1 MNFFSKLRSDPW
13 LYVELVSI
21 SLMILSL
28 PSFEAPKN
36 IFLILFVFVSL
47 VRQLTHRSFKT
58 WRPWDSIFLSIIFS
72 GFLSTI
78 FAGLSPGD
86 EWGGFR
92 TLITFIS
99 VGWLLSR
106 SNYSNKQLG
115 WLFGL
120 SILASVP
127 PLCWG
132 LWELLVL
139 HSKDTLQLHSVG
151 HVNHSAIYLTI
162 IFGASLGFILS
173 AWNQSSGRYKFLLF
187 FLPALFYV
195 SLILGQSRAAFG
207 IGTLFGMALIYLLSP
222 NKKIKW
228 IGFLIL
234 PAIAAVLIFLNAPII
249 QKQIENKNNHNVLSG
264 REAIWN
270 VTIEAARL
278 YPALGIGI
286 DNRAVVTKD
295 IIQKSVE
302 SRHEIFDESR
312 YDFHFKHSHSFYLT
326 QIAERGILGASVTM
340 IFVIIWLQTLA
351 RHYLQKKLTGQA
363 LYLWA
368 GSASA
373 WFATFGIGFVN
384 TTFHHEHG
392 ILACVFLGL
401 HLAFL
406 NKKQKNSSI

>member
-1 MNFFSKLRSDPW
+1 MNFISKLKTKQW
-13 LYVELVSI
+13 LDVELLCL
-21 SLMILSL
+21 SLMLLSL

-36 IFLILFVFVSL
+36 IFLIFFVLIASFRHLLSSL
-47 VRQLTHRSFKT
+47 NRG
-58 WRPWDSIFLSIIFS
+58 WCIWDSVFLSIILS
-72 GFLSTI
+72 GLLSTI

-86 EWGGFR
+86 EWKGFR
-92 TLITFIS
+92 VLLTFIS
-99 VGWLLSR
+99 VGWLLYR
-106 SNYSNKQLG
+106 SNYSNKQIS

-120 SILASVP
+120 TILAVIP

-139 HSKDTLQLHSVG
+139 HLKDTLQLHSVG

-162 IFGASLGFILS
+162 IFGASLGLTLS
-173 AWNQSSGRYKFLLF
+173 MWGRSNALNKLALFLL
-187 FLPALFYV
+187 PCLFYI
-195 SLILGQSRAAFG
+195 SLVIGQSRAAFG
-207 IGTLFGMALIYLLSP
+207 IGTIMGITFIYLLAPS
-222 NKKIKW
+222 KKIKW
-228 IGFLIL
+228 IGFSIL
-234 PAIAAVLIFLNAPII
+234 PLVMAAIFFLNAPIL

-264 REAIWN
+264 RGAIWN
-270 VTIEAARL
+270 VTVEAARL
-278 YPALGIGI
+278 YPILGIGI

-295 IIQKSVE
+295 IIQRSVE

-312 YDFHFKHSHSFYLT
+312 YNFHFKHSHSFYLT
-326 QIAERGILGASVTM
+326 QIAERGILGASVTI
-340 IFVIIWLQTLA
+340 IFLIIWLQTLA
-351 RHYLQKKLTGQA
+351 RHFLQKKLTGQA

-368 GSASA
+368 GSESA

-406 NKKQKNSSI
+406 NKKQKAKPI